1 MRKVSRRQRFMFSLP
16 GLVLLAAF
24 LISGGVEAL
33 TTGVPTASAQG
44 ASDRL
49 ASQVAEPQAD
59 CIGEQRKPS
68 FRSAVVVSKGD
79 VVCGDLTSF
88 WGNVTIHGEVKGDVM
103 VIGGNVV
110 IDGGV
115 DGNVTLYGGNLSSSP
130 GAHVNGDIH
139 VCGGQRYRD
148 ANLLLH
154 GSYFGCPTGVV
165 DMLGSDAGIQFRFW
179 YIVTWVLLGMLL
191 TTLLPE
197 HVMMV
202 RTTIKHKARRSLAL
216 GLLSILLAPTIF
228 AVLLAL
234 IIPIPLAIL
243 VAVGLIAAW
252 ALGLVATGWI
262 IGNWIVQRILPHY
275 DTRLVQI
282 GVGMAIL
289 ALFGSLPYIGWFV
302 NIGVG
307 ILGVGAVFLSRFGT
321 RLYGSPKQPLSW

>member
-1 MRKVSRRQRFMFSLP
+1 MFSLP
-16 GLVLLAAF
+16 GLALLAAF
-24 LISGGVEAL
+24 LISGGIEVL
-33 TTGVPTASAQG
+33 LTGVPSALAQG
-44 ASDRL
+44 ANDYL
-49 ASQVAEPQAD
+49 ASQASQPQED
-59 CIGEQRKPS
+59 CTGEQRKPS
-68 FRSAVVVSKGD
+68 FRSAVVVKEGE
-79 VVCGDLTSF
+79 VVCSDLTSF

-115 DGNVTLYGGNLSSSP
+115 NGNVTLYGGNLSSSP

-139 VCGGQRYRD
+139 VCGGQRYKED
-148 ANLLLH
+148 NLLLH
-154 GSYFGCPTGVV
+154 GSYFGCPTGIV
-165 DMLGSDAGIQFRFW
+165 DMIGSDAGVQFRFW
-179 YIVTWVLLGMLL
+179 YIVTWVLLGLLL

-202 RTTIKHKARRSLAL
+202 RTTIKHKMRRSLAL
-216 GLLSILLAPTIF
+216 GLLSILLAPAIF

-243 VAVGLIAAW
+243 VAVGLFAAW
-252 ALGLVATGWI
+252 ALGLVAIGWI
-262 IGNWIVQRILPHY
+262 IGHWVVQRILPHY

-289 ALFGSLPYIGWFV
+289 ALFGSLPYIGWIV
-302 NIGVG
+302 NLGVG
-307 ILGVGAVFLSRFGT
+307 ILGIGAVFLSHFGT